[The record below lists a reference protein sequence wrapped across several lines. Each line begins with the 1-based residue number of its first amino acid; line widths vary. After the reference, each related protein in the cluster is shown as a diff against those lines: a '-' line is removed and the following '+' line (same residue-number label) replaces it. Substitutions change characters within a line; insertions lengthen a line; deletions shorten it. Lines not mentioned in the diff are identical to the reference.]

1 MFAHGALCMA
11 VSGKCYLSLHHQATS
26 ANRGSCAQICRR
38 GYRVYDDR
46 QGVEREVTHPNIM
59 SPKDLKT
66 IQFINKM
73 MLAGV
78 TVFKIEGRARGPEY
92 VSTVVQCYR
101 EAIDAVCAGTYDV
114 ARIAQWNER
123 LREVFNRGF
132 WDGYYLGQR
141 LGEWTPFAGSSAVR
155 EKEYVAHI
163 VKYFS
168 KIGGAEVE
176 VERGERALNDRIL
189 IIGPTTGVVD
199 MTISEMRYEL
209 EPVSRATKGQRISI
223 PVPRK
228 VRAND
233 KLYLFRERTEVQHF
247 KG

>member
-1 MFAHGALCMA
+1 MD
-11 VSGKCYLSLHHQATS
+11 T
-26 ANRGSCAQICRR
+26 
-38 GYRVYDDR
+38 
-46 QGVEREVTHPNIM
+46 
-59 SPKDLKT
+59 
-66 IQFINKM
+66 
-73 MLAGV
+73 
-78 TVFKIEGRARGPEY
+78 
-92 VSTVVQCYR
+92 
-101 EAIDAVCAGTYDV
+101 
-114 ARIAQWNER
+114 
-123 LREVFNRGF
+123 
-132 WDGYYLGQR
+132 
-141 LGEWTPFAGSSAVR
+141 FAGSSAVR

-168 KIGGAEVE
+168 KIGVAEVE
-176 VERGERALNDRIL
+176 VESGELALNDRIL

-233 KLYLFRERTEVQHF
+233 RLYLFRERTEVQHF